1 MHTMAKKSTSQKV
14 FQGILTPSGWDEKG
28 NILSIS
34 IQTTDEKEYH
44 IEKSPMENE
53 LRSYINEKIEV
64 MGKVRERIDGKK
76 YLFVRQ
82 YKLVDQYVERKI
94 NAEKG

>member
-1 MHTMAKKSTSQKV
+1 MHAMAKKSTSQKV
-14 FQGILTPSGWDEKG
+14 FQGILTPSAWDDKG

-82 YKLVDQYVERKI
+82 YKLVDQYVENRI
-94 NAEKG
+94 NAENG